1 MLINEVES
9 KVGLTKKSIRFYE
22 DNGLISPNR
31 SENSY
36 RTYNDED
43 IRMLR
48 IIKFLRNLNVSVNDI
63 KKLQNGKLTLHDC
76 MEERIND
83 ISSTENNLNEIKK
96 MCMSIFDS
104 NDNFEDFDID
114 SYYVKMNVLNKAGIT
129 LKKGDDIMNKKMI
142 TPIISGIVFCLLF
155 IFVIATMFWANSQD
169 PLPLPIFVFMITL
182 LVIPIIGIVF
192 NIFERIKEIK
202 GGEEDEASKY

>member
-22 DNGLISPNR
+22 DNGLISPSR

-36 RTYNDED
+36 RVYDEDD

-63 KKLQNGKLTLHDC
+63 KKLQTGELTLQKC
-76 MEERIND
+76 MEEKIND
-83 ISSTENNLNEIKK
+83 ISNSEKNLNEIKD
-96 MCMSIFDS
+96 MCINIFNS
-104 NDNFEDFDID
+104 NDDFDNFDIE

-142 TPIISGIVFCLLF
+142 TPIVSGIVFCLFFVF
-155 IFVIATMFWANSQD
+155 IIAIMFWANSQD
-169 PLPLPIFVFMITL
+169 PLPLPIFVFIITL
-182 LVIPIIGIVF
+182 Y
-192 NIFERIKEIK
+192 ERKVKSEK
-202 GGEEDEASKY
+202 FYRNRTVSFCGGEQSASV